1 VELDKVPLKYEG
13 LDLWEI
19 WVSESQE
26 RMTVAIKPEDLKRFM
41 QLSEKHEVES
51 TVIGQ
56 YTDSGRLHIAYHG
69 ETCAY
74 VDLALLES
82 GFPQWEF
89 EAEWVEPEH
98 RGLREPVLSPPDN
111 QRRILLTMLS
121 RPNIASKEWIVRQY
135 DHEVQG
141 TSVVKHLVGAERDV
155 PNDGVVLRPRLESL
169 RGLATAQALN
179 PTYSRIDAYHMT
191 ACTIDET
198 VRRLLAVGGSLEHL
212 GGVDNFCW
220 PNIQYDPE
228 SNPDGKLKAAQLVRA
243 NWALRDYCLGFGI
256 PLLSGKDSMYV
267 DGNLEGDFGE
277 RHKVSGL
284 ETLQFTGTSVIEDV
298 QRCLTMEAKVPGDF
312 LYVLGVTRN
321 ELAGSEYYDL
331 YGYTGLNVPQVK
343 LEEVLPL
350 YQTLEQSTRGEI
362 LASVHGIYRGGLG
375 VHLALVAMAGGLGL
389 EVELAKVPAVGV
401 KRDDILL
408 YSESAGRFI
417 VTVAPE
423 DRAEFEEKFKGLP
436 WGCVGMVTENK
447 KLTIRGLE
455 GKVLLNVG
463 LRQLKTAWKKP
474 FGKL

>member
-1 VELDKVPLKYEG
+1 
-13 LDLWEI
+13 
-19 WVSESQE
+19 
-26 RMTVAIKPEDLKRFM
+26 
-41 QLSEKHEVES
+41 
-51 TVIGQ
+51 
-56 YTDSGRLHIAYHG
+56 
-69 ETCAY
+69 
-74 VDLALLES
+74 
-82 GFPQWEF
+82 
-89 EAEWVEPEH
+89 
-98 RGLREPVLSPPDN
+98 
-111 QRRILLTMLS
+111 
-121 RPNIASKEWIVRQY
+121 
-135 DHEVQG
+135 
-141 TSVVKHLVGAERDV
+141 
-155 PNDGVVLRPRLESL
+155 
-169 RGLATAQALN
+169 
-179 PTYSRIDAYHMT
+179 
-191 ACTIDET
+191 
-198 VRRLLAVGGSLEHL
+198 
-212 GGVDNFCW
+212 VDNFCW

-298 QRCLTMEAKVPGDF
+298 QRCLTMEPKVPGDY
-312 LYVLGVTRN
+312 LYILGVTRN

-350 YQTLEQSTRGEI
+350 YQALEQSTRGEI

-375 VHLALVAMAGGLGL
+375 VHLALMAMAGGLGL
-389 EVELAKVPAVGV
+389 EVELAEVPAEGV

-408 YSESAGRFI
+408 YSESVGRFI

-436 WGCVGMVTENK
+436 CGCVGMVTENK

-463 LRQLKTAWKKP
+463 LRQLKSAWKKP

>member
-1 VELDKVPLKYEG
+1 
-13 LDLWEI
+13 
-19 WVSESQE
+19 
-26 RMTVAIKPEDLKRFM
+26 
-41 QLSEKHEVES
+41 
-51 TVIGQ
+51 
-56 YTDSGRLHIAYHG
+56 
-69 ETCAY
+69 
-74 VDLALLES
+74 
-82 GFPQWEF
+82 
-89 EAEWVEPEH
+89 
-98 RGLREPVLSPPDN
+98 
-111 QRRILLTMLS
+111 
-121 RPNIASKEWIVRQY
+121 
-135 DHEVQG
+135 
-141 TSVVKHLVGAERDV
+141 
-155 PNDGVVLRPRLESL
+155 
-169 RGLATAQALN
+169 
-179 PTYSRIDAYHMT
+179 MT

-350 YQTLEQSTRGEI
+350 YQALEQSTRGEI

-389 EVELAKVPAVGV
+389 EVELAKVPAEGV

-423 DRAEFEEKFKGLP
+423 DRAEFEKRFKGLP
-436 WGCVGMVTENK
+436 WGCVGMVTESK

-455 GKVLLNVG
+455 GKVLFNVG

-474 FGKL
+474 FGNL